1 MLLEVALIVRVRR
14 PIAARSNVLRASVVI
29 FRGNLPLNTTPF
41 RKLTITQEKHVQ
53 WKNLTLFLATFGGVC
68 VQEDYDPSAL
78 TSVIPPQHLPDEL
91 HVQDP
96 MAMVSTFINDL
107 TDLLIAE
114 STQVREVA
122 RDALGNELS
131 PRLYGKLFRHLE
143 ELVITNRSFLAI
155 TYLLNVPE

>member
-1 MLLEVALIVRVRR
+1 M
-14 PIAARSNVLRASVVI
+14 
-29 FRGNLPLNTTPF
+29 
-41 RKLTITQEKHVQ
+41 
-53 WKNLTLFLATFGGVC
+53 C

-78 TSVIPPQHLPDEL
+78 TSVILPQQLPDEL

-143 ELVITNRSFLAI
+143 ELVIENRSFLAI
-155 TYLLNVPE
+155 TYLFNVPG